1 MSAVEAG
8 LSKKRPRR
16 RDSDST
22 PGYPLPQFRPF
33 QLCTLTDDIPV
44 GSDWLFEMK
53 FDGYRAQVAISG
65 SEVVVYTRNG
75 HDWTRQFKVIL
86 PPLQALTKGSALI
99 DGEIVAIDSQ
109 GRTNFSMLK
118 TGIAAGMPLK
128 FYAFDLLELNGDD
141 LSNRPL
147 LQRKE
152 QLESLLGTR
161 DPGDSLQFSGH
172 IVDHGKKVFD
182 AMCEGGHEGVIA
194 KRADSRYIGDRT
206 ASWLKIKCT
215 KRQEFV
221 VGGYRPS
228 DTGRGMASLILGTY
242 EKGKLIYRGRVGTGF
257 TQAMRDTIL
266 AQLEMRRLDKPAFA
280 SVPRDIA
287 RRARWVKPELVA
299 EVTYAEVTPDGSL
312 RHPSFKGMREDKRAD
327 QVVMELPQAGAAT
340 LDPSVGKEIAGA
352 VGVKLTHPDKVM
364 FPDTGITK
372 ATLAAYY
379 AAVAERMLPHIQ
391 DRPLSLVRDTD
402 GDSAADLLSEAQA
415 AGHAQS
421 HP

>member
-1 MSAVEAG
+1 MWNRIPGRVLRSDHVFEFRMSAVEAG

-16 RDSDST
+16 RDSEST

-128 FYAFDLLELNGDD
+128 FYAFDLLELNGED

-147 LQRKE
+147 LERKE
-152 QLESLLGTR
+152 QLEALLGER
-161 DPGDSLQFSGH
+161 DPDDSLQFSSH

-182 AMCEGGHEGVIA
+182 AMCAGGHEGVIA
-194 KRADSRYIGDRT
+194 KRADSRYVGDRT

-242 EKGKLIYRGRVGTGF
+242 EERQAHLSRPRRHRVHRGDARHH
-257 TQAMRDTIL
+257 
-266 AQLEMRRLDKPAFA
+266 
-280 SVPRDIA
+280 PR
-287 RRARWVKPELVA
+287 
-299 EVTYAEVTPDGSL
+299 
-312 RHPSFKGMREDKRAD
+312 
-327 QVVMELPQAGAAT
+327 AA
-340 LDPSVGKEIAGA
+340 
-352 VGVKLTHPDKVM
+352 
-364 FPDTGITK
+364 
-372 ATLAAYY
+372 
-379 AAVAERMLPHIQ
+379 
-391 DRPLSLVRDTD
+391 
-402 GDSAADLLSEAQA
+402 
-415 AGHAQS
+415 
-421 HP
+421 

>member
-1 MSAVEAG
+1 MSAVEVG

-16 RDSDST
+16 RNSDST

-33 QLCTLTDDIPV
+33 QLCTLTDDIPE

-152 QLESLLGTR
+152 QLEFLLGAR
-161 DPGDSLQFSGH
+161 EPGDSLQFSGH
-172 IVDHGKKVFD
+172 IVDRGKKVFD

-194 KRADSRYIGDRT
+194 KRADSRYVGDRT

-242 EKGKLIYRGRVGTGF
+242 ENGKLVYRGRVGTGF

-266 AQLEMRRLDKPAFA
+266 AQLEKRRLDKPAFA

-327 QVVMELPQAGAAT
+327 QVVMELPRM
-340 LDPSVGKEIAGA
+340 PSA
-352 VGVKLTHPDKVM
+352 P
-364 FPDTGITK
+364 
-372 ATLAAYY
+372 
-379 AAVAERMLPHIQ
+379 
-391 DRPLSLVRDTD
+391 PLSIPAWARRSPVR
-402 GDSAADLLSEAQA
+402 SA
-415 AGHAQS
+415 
-421 HP
+421 